1 MQALRAFQ
9 DNSNPPDLPRQEV
22 SRDQIIKYLD
32 TFGLTNELSEQ
43 EKSQFVEIAEAYQL
57 NPFKREIYA
66 VPYGEGLYRKLSI
79 ITGFEVYLKRA
90 ERSGKLDGWKAWVE
104 GDSEDNFKAM
114 VEIYRRDWQHPFTHT
129 VYWKEAVQR
138 KKDGTLTQFW
148 KKMPRYQLRKVCI
161 SQGFRLCFPEDLAGI
176 PYTSDELPEE
186 MTQINTQSSQPA
198 KSTHTPSGSPDSI
211 DGNSTANQILDEH
224 EPSQEDPR
232 LMALSNCLS
241 EHENCFTENHSNW
254 ILSQL
259 KNNPSDENIRK
270 MEAHVQE
277 VIKSKTVIKP
287 LKRMENSARQ
297 RENSSATRT
306 AQYSQP
312 VQPLQPTPRPTTPR
326 ESNNEVGLIF

>member
-1 MQALRAFQ
+1 MQALQAFQ
-9 DNSNPPDLPRQEV
+9 DNSNPPDLPKQEV
-22 SRDQIIKYLD
+22 SREQIVKYLD

-66 VPYGEGLYRKLSI
+66 VPYGEGIYRKLSI

-90 ERSGKLDGWKAWVE
+90 ERTGKLDGWKAWVE
-104 GDSEDNFKAM
+104 GDSEENFKAI
-114 VEIYRRDWQHPFTHT
+114 VEIYRKDWQHPFTHT
-129 VYWKEAVQR
+129 VYWKEAAQR
-138 KKDGTLTQFW
+138 KKDGSLTQFW

-161 SQGFRLCFPEDLAGI
+161 SQGFRLCFSDDMAGI

-186 MTQINTQSSQPA
+186 MTQVSPQSSSSIVAPQPA
-198 KSTHTPSGSPDSI
+198 ATTRSNEQSSKTPPKEQKS
-211 DGNSTANQILDEH
+211 
-224 EPSQEDPR
+224 SQEDPR
-232 LMALSNCLS
+232 LMALSNRLS
-241 EHENCFTENHSNW
+241 EYESCFTENHSNW

-270 MEAHVQE
+270 MEAHVQD

-297 RENSSATRT
+297 KEKQSPSLP
-306 AQYSQP
+306 SD
-312 VQPLQPTPRPTTPR
+312 PT
-326 ESNNEVGLIF
+326 SEVELIF